1 MASCYCQ
8 RIRLLSKPICA
19 AQSLR
24 KTVSIGLK
32 KREKLFTYLLAIQ
45 ILLLLFI
52 LFSVDLLGL
61 LNWSS
66 NRKTLKSSLRALLNV
81 IDSEVVKFLQDILD
95 ALFDILRESSTEEG
109 LPESHVNAI
118 DKAVFACLLR
128 LIEIVFVSDMYRH
141 FQSVLDVYIN
151 ESFSATLAYRKL
163 INVLK
168 QEIEINMREEH
179 DESLYRT
186 VKNLPYVIK
195 FIIRSRILHE
205 NLDDNK
211 DREEFQASLSNLL
224 AAFVRLTGTEI
235 SLLRSQGAV
244 VKYLPIVAV
253 DLMQVYS
260 PILLW

>member
-1 MASCYCQ
+1 M
-8 RIRLLSKPICA
+8 
-19 AQSLR
+19 
-24 KTVSIGLK
+24 
-32 KREKLFTYLLAIQ
+32 
-45 ILLLLFI
+45 
-52 LFSVDLLGL
+52 
-61 LNWSS
+61 
-66 NRKTLKSSLRALLNV
+66 
-81 IDSEVVKFLQDILD
+81 VKFLQDILD
-95 ALFDILRESSTEEG
+95 ALFDILRESGIEEG
-109 LPESHVNAI
+109 QSECTVNEI
-118 DKAVFACLLR
+118 DEAVFACLLR

-151 ESFSATLAYRKL
+151 ESFSATLAYKKL

-168 QEIEINMREEH
+168 QQIEKYMEEEN

-211 DREEFQASLSNLL
+211 EHEEFRTSLSDLL
-224 AAFVRLTGTEI
+224 VAFVQLTGTETP
-235 SLLRSQGAV
+235 LLRSQGAV

-253 DLMQVYS
+253 DLMQVHS